1 MFASAV
7 ERWEESKKYFMDKE
21 RVLNEKKQEL
31 NAKVAAI
38 YQFSETNFTDSSFD
52 WEGDNDLLK
61 LNFGGR
67 NLDIKRCVLSKP

>member
-1 MFASAV
+1 MFASAF

-21 RVLNEKKQEL
+21 RVLT
-31 NAKVAAI
+31 I